1 MLKLSISAAATRSAA
16 TRASAATPRSI
27 QVSAIR
33 PASSASKPAVHNAS
47 SAGSSSGRWFLPVT
61 AIVAAGAAYKY
72 YQQSEPILID
82 TATEIPAGVD
92 IDSILYAQSSITTL
106 ASTSNASPAGL
117 RLDSCTVGSNNPS
130 EDRIAALSLGPT
142 SQLFI
147 VVDGHGGG
155 QCAQI
160 VVDHIAPYIAQE
172 LKNRGA
178 VSTNTN
184 GSWWWPS
191 ASPATTASSA
201 DRSQLVTE
209 SIRAAF
215 ERLDSDIING
225 AFMAP
230 APKIS
235 KASLADAE
243 AHRQAFNASI
253 ASAVAGACTLV
264 ALVDGQDLFVSC
276 AGDSKAILGSRN
288 EDGSFEAIDLS
299 VENRP
304 NDPEERERILGEHPG
319 EDPDMLVGV
328 RPNYDDSFRV
338 LQYIAISRALGD
350 AFLKWP
356 LTTAQSLPE
365 PLVTKKTVP
374 HCVTPPYLTA
384 TPLTTHR
391 RITASKDL
399 FMILGTDG
407 LTDELSSKEAVSIVH
422 GFMRVAQAVEKGT
435 NRVWGK
441 DPLTHQKGWVLDRDD
456 NAAACLVRNAF
467 GGKDE
472 AVSRILSVEYPD
484 SRDVRDDVSV
494 QVVFFRGDASSD
506 GVHVDTLVEE
516 ARLGASRFPVKRGLD
531 SVNLSLAQQKVAQL
545 PKWLQWLEAS
555 NSAK

>member
-1 MLKLSISAAATRSAA
+1 MLKLSLSAAATRSAA
-16 TRASAATPRSI
+16 TRASAAASRSV
-27 QVSAIR
+27 QVSATR
-33 PASSASKPAVHNAS
+33 AASSISKPAVTS
-47 SAGSSSGRWFLPVT
+47 SSNTGSSGRWFVPV
-61 AIVAAGAAYKY
+61 AAAVAAGAAYKY
-72 YQQSEPILID
+72 YQQTDIVVPTES
-82 TATEIPAGVD
+82 ATEIASEVD
-92 IDSILYAQSSITTL
+92 IDSILYSNSSITTL
-106 ASTSNASPAGL
+106 ASASNASPAGL

-130 EDRIAALSLGPT
+130 EDRIAAISLGPT

-147 VVDGHGGG
+147 VVDGHVGE

-172 LKNRGA
+172 LKSRGA
-178 VSTNTN
+178 VSTVSK
-184 GSWWWPS
+184 GSWWWPT
-191 ASPATTASSA
+191 ASPVASSSSN
-201 DRSQLVTE
+201 RTQLVTE
-209 SIRAAF
+209 SITAAF
-215 ERLDSDIING
+215 ERLDSDIVNG
-225 AFMAP
+225 AFMTP
-230 APKIS
+230 APKVS
-235 KASLADAE
+235 KTTLADAE
-243 AHRQAFNASI
+243 AHKQLFNASI
-253 ASAVAGACTLV
+253 ATAVSGACTLV

-304 NDPEERERILGEHPG
+304 DHPEERERILREHPG

-356 LTTAQSLPE
+356 ITTAQSLPE
-365 PLVTKKTVP
+365 PLVTKKTIP
-374 HCVTPPYLTA
+374 HCVTPPYVTA

-391 RITASKDL
+391 RINASRDM

-435 NRVWGK
+435 NRVWGE
-441 DPLTHQKGWVLDRDD
+441 DPLSHQKGWVLDRDD

-467 GGKDE
+467 GGKDD
-472 AVSRILSVEYPD
+472 AVSRILAVEYPD

-494 QVVFFRGDASSD
+494 QVVFFRGDASND
-506 GVHVDTLVEE
+506 AVHMDTLVED
-516 ARLGASRFPVKRGLD
+516 ARLGASRYPVNRGLD
-531 SVNLSLAQQKVAQL
+531 SVNLSLAKQKVAQL
-545 PKWLQWLEAS
+545 PKWIQWLEAS
-555 NSAK
+555 KSAN

>member
-1 MLKLSISAAATRSAA
+1 MLRLSVSAATTRSAT
-16 TRASAATPRSI
+16 TRASAATPRSL
-27 QVSAIR
+27 QVSATR
-33 PASSASKPAVHNAS
+33 SASGASKPAFHNPS
-47 SAGSSSGRWFLPVT
+47 SNTGSSGGRWFLPVT

-72 YQQSEPILID
+72 YQQADPIVID
-82 TATEIPAGVD
+82 TANEIPGVD
-92 IDSILYAQSSITTL
+92 IDNILYSQSSITTL

-130 EDRIAALSLGPT
+130 EDRIAAVSLGPT

-147 VVDGHGGG
+147 VVDGHVGG

-178 VSTNTN
+178 ASTVAN
-184 GSWWWPS
+184 GSWWWPTAS
-191 ASPATTASSA
+191 AGTTASSA
-201 DRSQLVTE
+201 DRTQLVSE
-209 SIRAAF
+209 SITAAF
-215 ERLDSDIING
+215 ERLDSDIVNG

-235 KASLADAE
+235 KASLADTA
-243 AHRQAFNASI
+243 AHQQAFNASI
-253 ASAVAGACTLV
+253 LTAVAGACTLV

-304 NDPEERERILGEHPG
+304 NHADERERILREHPG

-356 LTTAQSLPE
+356 ITTTQSLPE
-365 PLVTKKTVP
+365 PLVTKKAVP
-374 HCVTPPYLTA
+374 HCVTPPYITA

-422 GFMRVAQAVEKGT
+422 GFMRVAQAVDKGT
-435 NRVWGK
+435 NRVWNE
-441 DPLTHQKGWVLDRDD
+441 DPLTHQKRWVLDRDD

-472 AVSRILSVEYPD
+472 SVSRILAVEYPD

-494 QVVFFRGDASSD
+494 QVVFFRGDGSNDA
-506 GVHVDTLVEE
+506 VQVDKLVEE
-516 ARLGASRFPVKRGLD
+516 AHLGASRFPVKRGLD
-531 SVNLSLAQQKVAQL
+531 AVNLSLAQQKVAQL
-545 PKWLQWLEAS
+545 PKWIQWLEAS
-555 NSAK
+555 KNAN

>member
-1 MLKLSISAAATRSAA
+1 MLKLSLSAAATRSAA
-16 TRASAATPRSI
+16 TRPSAGASRSVQVAASR
-27 QVSAIR
+27 A
-33 PASSASKPAVHNAS
+33 ASTASKPAVTS
-47 SAGSSSGRWFLPVT
+47 SSNAGSNGRWFVPI
-61 AIVAAGAAYKY
+61 AAAVAAGAAYKY
-72 YQQSEPILID
+72 YQQTD
-82 TATEIPAGVD
+82 TMVSVDIATEAARVD
-92 IDSILYAQSSITTL
+92 IDNILYSQSSITTL
-106 ASTSNASPAGL
+106 ASASSASPAGL

-130 EDRIAALSLGPT
+130 EDRIAAISLGPT

-147 VVDGHGGG
+147 VIDGHGGG

-160 VVDHIAPYIAQE
+160 IVDHIAPYIAHE
-172 LKNRGA
+172 LKSRGA
-178 VSTNTN
+178 VSTVTS
-184 GSWWWPS
+184 GSWWWPTTS
-191 ASPATTASSA
+191 SPATTASSSNRA
-201 DRSQLVTE
+201 QLVTE
-209 SIRAAF
+209 SITAAF
-215 ERLDSDIING
+215 ERLDSDIVNG
-225 AFMAP
+225 AFMTP
-230 APKIS
+230 APNVS
-235 KASLADAE
+235 KATLADAE
-243 AHRQAFNASI
+243 AHQQLFNASI
-253 ASAVAGACTLV
+253 ASAVSGACTLV

-299 VENRP
+299 AENRP
-304 NDPEERERILGEHPG
+304 NHPEERERILREHPG

-365 PLVTKKTVP
+365 PLITKKTVP
-374 HCVTPPYLTA
+374 QCVTPPYLTA

-391 RITASKDL
+391 RITASKDM

-435 NRVWGK
+435 NRVWGE

-467 GGKDE
+467 GGKDD
-472 AVSRILSVEYPD
+472 AVSRILAVEYPD

-494 QVVFFRGDASSD
+494 QVVFFRGDGSND
-506 GVHVDTLVEE
+506 GVHVDTLVEDE
-516 ARLGASRFPVKRGLD
+516 RLGASRFPVKRGLD
-531 SVNLSLAQQKVAQL
+531 AVNLSLAKQKVAQL
-545 PKWLQWLEAS
+545 PKWIQWLNAS
-555 NSAK
+555 KSAN